1 MPKAKKL
8 PSGNWR
14 ALAYSHTE
22 KVLQPDGS
30 TKNVRRYESFTAT
43 TKKEA
48 EYLAA
53 QFALDKKR
61 IQTTSYNS
69 LTLSQAIDKYIER
82 SDAVLSPTT
91 IGGYRQIQRNRF
103 QSIMDIPIGKLTNE
117 ILRLAVNNEVK
128 KPTKRKKKNST
139 VSPKTVSNAY
149 SFISSVLK
157 AYRPELDTTC
167 KLPSMQ
173 NNIKELLPPEIIL
186 DVIKD
191 TKIELACLLAMWLS
205 FSSSEIR
212 GLSKSRSIDG
222 DYITIRNVIVDVDGK
237 PIEKETAKEFTRHR
251 RLKIPAYIK
260 ALIEKLPPEQDYLVE
275 LSGRAIYKRWTRLL
289 QKNNLPHMTF
299 HDLRHVNA
307 SVMALLRVPDKY
319 AQERG
324 GWKTDKVMKSVY
336 QQTFSEERERVDTLI
351 DQYFE
356 SKMQHEMQH
365 KKKDPA

>member
-30 TKNVRRYESFTAT
+30 TKNVRRYESFTAP

-61 IQTTSYNS
+61 TQTTSYNS

-82 SDAVLSPTT
+82 SDATLSPTT
-91 IGGYRQIQRNRF
+91 VQGYRKIQKNRF
-103 QSIMDIPIGKLTNE
+103 PSIMNIPIGKLTNE
-117 ILRLAVNNEVK
+117 MLRQAVNEESK
-128 KPTKRKKKNST
+128 KPTRQKGKHNT
-139 VSPKTVSNAY
+139 LSPKTIAISYGLVVSA
-149 SFISSVLK
+149 LK
-157 AYRPELDTTC
+157 AYRPQLDTTC
-167 KLPSMQ
+167 KLPAKQ
-173 NNIKELLPPEIIL
+173 NHIKELLPPEIIL
-186 DVIKD
+186 DVIKGTD
-191 TKIELACLLAMWLS
+191 IELACLLAMWLS
-205 FSSSEIR
+205 FSISEIR
-212 GLSKSRSIDG
+212 GLSKSKSING
-222 DYITIRNVIVDVDGK
+222 EYITVRSVIVDVDGK
-237 PIEKETAKEFTRHR
+237 PIEKDTAKEFTRQR
-251 RLKIPAYIK
+251 RLKIPAYIQS
-260 ALIEKLPPEQDYLVE
+260 LIGALPPQQDYLVE
-275 LSGRAIYKRWTRLL
+275 LSGQAIYKRWTRLL